1 MTGDMHHF
9 YRKCLRER
17 TPRTRARRA
26 RRLTRPGTTQSAVG
40 TGAAPPTRSPP
51 RPPFPFHYPRQQQAT
66 TLEITPNG
74 ALRPSNSKPPTLPP
88 SARAGG
94 PWRRRNVTV
103 ERKRRLYCCG
113 AKLNVV
119 GRGSRRG
126 GQESSMRHHQLR
138 PGGGSPVAH
147 PATDEQRSTDSKSR
161 KL

>member
-1 MTGDMHHF
+1 MMTGDMHHF

-17 TPRTRARRA
+17 TPPDARAPRT
-26 RRLTRPGTTQSAVG
+26 PPHG
-40 TGAAPPTRSPP
+40 TGAAHPARSPP

-88 SARAGG
+88 SAPLAGG

-147 PATDEQRSTDSKSR
+147 PTTTHEQRSTDSRSR